1 MIPSSKNFAKIAT
14 ARKAKTKKK
23 DYTSPGAGYPHKG
36 EMPAIDTLSPVT
48 KPKKAKK

>member
-1 MIPSSKNFAKIAT
+1 MIPSTETFKRLVESGG
-14 ARKAKTKKK
+14 KKK
-23 DYTSPGAGYPHKG
+23 KKSIEESSGYPHKG